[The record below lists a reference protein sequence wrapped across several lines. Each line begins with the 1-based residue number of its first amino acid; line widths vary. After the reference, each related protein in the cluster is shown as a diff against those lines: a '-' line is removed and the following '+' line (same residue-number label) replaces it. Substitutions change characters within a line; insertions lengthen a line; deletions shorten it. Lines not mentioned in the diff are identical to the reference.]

1 MKNFSTQKDKELLLQ
16 DLCSR
21 SCHGVICSIY
31 RVDDWGVGWR
41 DEELTGYWRVGNTFE
56 FYFGET
62 PISIY
67 DDIFKI
73 KPYLRPM
80 SSMTEDERNEIR
92 DYVIIDEYNRVISD
106 NEGIIKYIN
115 WLNRKMFDYRG
126 LIPKGL
132 ALIAPEGMYKEK

>member
-1 MKNFSTQKDKELLLQ
+1 MKNFSTQKDKDLLIQ

-21 SCHGVICSIY
+21 LYHGVICSIY

-41 DEELTGYWRVGNTFE
+41 DEELTGYWRDGNTFE

-67 DDIFKI
+67 NDISKI

-80 SSMTEDERNEIR
+80 LSMTEEEKKEFDEITL
-92 DYVIIDEYNRVISD
+92 IHTPWGIQIDRISKLID
-106 NEGIIKYIN
+106 
-115 WLNRKMFDYRG
+115 WLNSHHFDYRG
-126 LIPKGL
+126 LIEKGL
-132 ALIAPEGMYKEK
+132 AIEVTEENNPYK

>member
-1 MKNFSTQKDKELLLQ
+1 MKNFSTQEDKDLLIQ

-21 SCHGVICSIY
+21 SYHGVICSIY

-41 DEELTGYWRVGNTFE
+41 DEELTGYWSDGNTFE

-62 PISIY
+62 LISIY
-67 DDIFKI
+67 NDISKI

-80 SSMTEDERNEIR
+80 SSMTEEEYKEYTEKLKGVFYGSLLDNAL
-92 DYVIIDEYNRVISD
+92 VID
-106 NEGIIKYIN
+106 
-115 WLNRKMFDYRG
+115 WLNKKMFDYRG